1 MVRTINRQP
10 YTVKQLDY
18 GDVKYKF
25 FNHSNWK
32 GVCDDKNYL
41 GVDQETFADSKNVYV
56 DSEGILKS
64 RPSVKQYV
72 MTQSGL
78 QEIYDLW
85 TFGQWIVYE
94 VRSNNAP
101 ALIFRKGDVFSNSP
115 IPVNPDFRLILA
127 DEKIFIFEPNKLWY
141 VDLTA
146 ETISKIDGK
155 DKIYVPVTEII
166 TKGAH
171 TDNESPNVLTSSYIT
186 RYI

>member
-64 RPSVKQYV
+64 RP
-72 MTQSGL
+72 
-78 QEIYDLW
+78 
-85 TFGQWIVYE
+85 
-94 VRSNNAP
+94 
-101 ALIFRKGDVFSNSP
+101 
-115 IPVNPDFRLILA
+115 
-127 DEKIFIFEPNKLWY
+127 
-141 VDLTA
+141 
-146 ETISKIDGK
+146 
-155 DKIYVPVTEII
+155 
-166 TKGAH
+166 
-171 TDNESPNVLTSSYIT
+171 
-186 RYI
+186 

>member
-56 DSEGILKS
+56 DSEGLLKS

-78 QEIYDLW
+78 QYIYDLW
-85 TFGQWIVYE
+85 TFGQWTVYE
-94 VRSNNAP
+94 VRSNNVP
-101 ALIFRKGDVFSNSP
+101 ALIFCKGDKVSQALT
-115 IPVNPDFRLILA
+115 VEPDFKLVLA
-127 DEKIFIFEPNKLWY
+127 DEKIFVFEPNNLSLSCRLIFEEEISRSTLLIFLLKL
-141 VDLTA
+141 
-146 ETISKIDGK
+146 
-155 DKIYVPVTEII
+155 
-166 TKGAH
+166 
-171 TDNESPNVLTSSYIT
+171 SS
-186 RYI
+186 RFSFFLF